1 MTDPDRSE
9 PEVAVVIV
17 SWNAR
22 RPLLECLAS
31 LAPAALAGELDVVVV
46 DNASTDGTVDAVAA
60 SAPWARC
67 IANPSNR
74 GLSAANNQGI
84 AATTA
89 PFVCISNPD
98 VVYRPGTIPALR
110 AAMDDHPRAAFTF
123 ARLRHPD
130 GTLQTTVGDLPRLRD
145 ALLGRQATR
154 RRRADH
160 GFWWDG
166 WAHDQDRRIGHG
178 LEACYLARRAAIA
191 HIGVQD
197 EGFWLDWEGIDWC
210 ARAAELGWES
220 WFVAGAEATHVGGVS
235 LRQAQAR
242 WIVESHRSMHRYF
255 SRRMHPAAR
264 PVLAVLFGARALVK
278 LASARLRVADYD
290 ASHPG
295 SGPA

>member
-1 MTDPDRSE
+1 VAPDDQTT

-17 SWNAR
+17 TWNAR
-22 RPLLECLAS
+22 GALLDCLAS
-31 LAPAALAGELDVVVV
+31 LAPAAAAGDVEVVVV
-46 DNASTDGTVDAVAA
+46 DNASADGTLAAVAGA
-60 SAPWARC
+60 APWARC
-67 IANPSNR
+67 IANPTNR

-110 AAMDDHPRAAFTF
+110 TAMDDHPRAAFAF
-123 ARLRHPD
+123 ARLVHPD
-130 GTLQTTVGDLPRLRD
+130 GTLQTTVGDLPTLRD
-145 ALLGRQATR
+145 ALLGRQASQR
-154 RRRADH
+154 RSADH

-166 WAHDQDRRIGHG
+166 WAHDEDRRIGHG
-178 LEACYLARRAAIA
+178 LEACYLVRRAAIA
-191 HIGVQD
+191 EIGVQD

-210 ARAAELGWES
+210 ARAADAGWES

-255 SRRMHPAAR
+255 SLRRRPAMR
-264 PVLAVLFGARALVK
+264 PLLAIAFGARALVK
-278 LASARLRVADYD
+278 LASARLHVADYD

>member
-1 MTDPDRSE
+1 MVADVRAAAD
-9 PEVAVVIV
+9 VAVVIV
-17 SWNAR
+17 TWNAKG
-22 RPLLECLAS
+22 PLLDCLAS
-31 LAPAALAGELDVVVV
+31 LAPTAETGVLDVVVV
-46 DNASTDGTVDAVAA
+46 DNASGDGTVAAVADA
-60 SAPWARC
+60 APWARC
-67 IANPSNR
+67 IANPTNR

-110 AAMDDHPRAAFTF
+110 AAMDHHPRAAFTF
-123 ARLRHPD
+123 ARLVHPD
-130 GTLQTTVGDLPRLRD
+130 GSLQTTVGDLPTLRD
-145 ALLGRQATR
+145 AVLGRQAAR
-154 RRRADH
+154 RRPVDH

-166 WAHDQDRRIGHG
+166 WAHDEDRRIGHG
-178 LEACYLARRAAIA
+178 LEACYLVRREALAE
-191 HIGVQD
+191 IGIQD

-235 LRQAQAR
+235 LRQAQTR

-255 SRRMHPAAR
+255 SLRSRPAVR
-264 PVLAVLFGARALVK
+264 PLLAALFGARAAVK
-278 LASARLRVADYD
+278 LVSARLRVADYD

>member
-1 MTDPDRSE
+1 MAPDDQTT

-17 SWNAR
+17 TWNAR
-22 RPLLECLAS
+22 GPLLDCLAS
-31 LAPAALAGELDVVVV
+31 LAPAAAAGEVEVVVV
-46 DNASTDGTVDAVAA
+46 DNASADGTVAAVADA
-60 SAPWARC
+60 APWARC
-67 IANPSNR
+67 IANPTNR

-110 AAMDDHPRAAFTF
+110 AAMDDHPRAAFAF
-123 ARLRHPD
+123 ARLVHPD
-130 GTLQTTVGDLPRLRD
+130 GTLQTTVGDLPTLSD
-145 ALLGRQATR
+145 ALLGRQASR
-154 RRRADH
+154 RRDADH

-166 WAHDQDRRIGHG
+166 WAHDEDRRVGHG
-178 LEACYLARRAAIA
+178 LEACYLVRRAAIA
-191 HIGVQD
+191 EIGVQD

-210 ARAAELGWES
+210 ARAADAGWES

-255 SRRMHPAAR
+255 SLRRRPAMR
-264 PVLAVLFGARALVK
+264 PLLAIAFGGRALVK
-278 LASARLRVADYD
+278 LASARLRMADYD